1 MAKLKEP
8 TSMEECAYFTNRNIG
23 EDFSGNVKCWVFKEK
38 CPKCKK
44 GMMGKP
50 IVDGKAKIRALVYEC
65 ASCKYTE
72 PKQEYEDKLTANLE
86 YTCPKCKFSGQMQA
100 PFKRKRVLGV
110 LTLRFAC
117 EKCTE
122 PLDVT
127 KKMKQIKKK
136 PKKGEKTVVE
146 DADMDDE

>member
-1 MAKLKEP
+1 MGKLREP
-8 TSMEECAYFTNRNIG
+8 NSMEECAYFTNRNIG
-23 EDFSGNVKCWVFKEK
+23 EDFSGNVRCWVFKEK

-50 IVDGKAKIRALVYEC
+50 IVDGKPKIRALEYEC
-65 ASCKYTE
+65 PLCKYTE
-72 PKQEYEDKLTANLE
+72 EKQAYEDKLTANLD
-86 YTCPKCKFSGQMQA
+86 YICPKCKFSGQMSV
-100 PFKRKRVLGV
+100 PFKRKRVMGV

-117 EKCTE
+117 EKCKE

-136 PKKGEKTVVE
+136 GKAPVE
-146 DADMDDE
+146 DIEDDE